1 MYDLLIIGGGPAGLS
16 AAMTAR
22 NRNLSV
28 CVICGGAADSA
39 LHKAGHVTNYPGVPD
54 VSGPA
59 LLETMT
65 QQARALG
72 ADILRERALSA
83 MPMGK
88 TFGVSAGKEF
98 AEGRA
103 LLLATGIAQRGTF
116 PGEAEFLGRGV
127 SYCATC
133 DGMLYRGKRAAV
145 IGLAA
150 DAPEEADFLREIG
163 CDVHYYDGKKHRFEI
178 RGAERADALVVDGT
192 AEPADVVFILRAGFA
207 ADTLLPGLATE
218 KGHIVVDEAYAAS
231 IPGVLRPETAP
242 VRPIRSRLR
251 SARATAR
258 HFPLC
263 AGSETLDKR
272 RCRAYNFCIHMRR
285 RGGVV
290 SRRMSERRRLVR
302 AFRMPEMKVAPE
314 QPA

>member
-22 NRNLSV
+22 NRNLTV

-103 LLLATGIAQRGTF
+103 LLLATGIAQRSTF

-133 DGMLYRGKRAAV
+133 DGMLYRGKPVIVVGRSPDAPLEANYLKSLGCQVTYVAGQRPEGLDGDVPFVQGSRLAV
-145 IGLAA
+145 IGEQA
-150 DAPEEADFLREIG
+150 
-163 CDVHYYDGKKHRFEI
+163 VT
-178 RGAERADALVVDGT
+178 ALEVDG
-192 AEPADVVFILRAGFA
+192 AKLPCAGVFILRQAVA
-207 ADTLLPGLATE
+207 PTDLLPQLETENGTIRVDRAMATNLP
-218 KGHIVVDEAYAAS
+218 GVYAAGDCTGG
-231 IPGVLRPETAP
+231 PLQVAKAVGEGHVAAL
-242 VRPIRSRLR
+242 
-251 SARATAR
+251 SA
-258 HFPLC
+258 C
-263 AGSETLDKR
+263 AWLE
-272 RCRAYNFCIHMRR
+272 
-285 RGGVV
+285 
-290 SRRMSERRRLVR
+290 
-302 AFRMPEMKVAPE
+302 E
-314 QPA
+314 QK

>member
-39 LHKAGHVTNYPGVPD
+39 LYKAGHVTNYPGVPD

-65 QQARALG
+65 QQARDLG
-72 ADILRERALSA
+72 ADFLRERALSA

-133 DGMLYRGKRAAV
+133 DGMLYRGKPVIVVGRSPDAPLEANYLKSLGCQVTYVAGQRPEGLDGDVPFVQGSRLAV
-145 IGLAA
+145 IGEQA
-150 DAPEEADFLREIG
+150 
-163 CDVHYYDGKKHRFEI
+163 VT
-178 RGAERADALVVDGT
+178 ALEVDG
-192 AEPADVVFILRAGFA
+192 AKLPCAGVFILRQAVAPTDLLPQLETENGVIRVDRTMATNLPGVFA
-207 ADTLLPGLATE
+207 AGDCTGGPLQVAKAVGE
-218 KGHIVVDEAYAAS
+218 GHVAA
-231 IPGVLRPETAP
+231 L
-242 VRPIRSRLR
+242 
-251 SARATAR
+251 SA
-258 HFPLC
+258 C
-263 AGSETLDKR
+263 AWLE
-272 RCRAYNFCIHMRR
+272 
-285 RGGVV
+285 
-290 SRRMSERRRLVR
+290 
-302 AFRMPEMKVAPE
+302 E
-314 QPA
+314 QS

>member
-116 PGEAEFLGRGV
+116 PGETDYLGRGV

-133 DGMLYRGKRAAV
+133 DAHFYKGKAV
-145 IGLAA
+145 AVLGYNA
-150 DAPEEADFLREIG
+150 ESCREADFLAETCARVLYFPVVPHEVNVGPNVTVVRERVLSIPG
-163 CDVHYYDGKKHRFEI
+163 TMR
-178 RGAERADALVVDGT
+178 AEGVQTDKDLHPVDG
-192 AEPADVVFILRAGFA
+192 VFVLRDAVA
-207 ADTLLPGLATE
+207 PDKLVPGLATD
-218 KGHIVVDEAYAAS
+218 GPHVAVDAQMRTNLPGCFACGDLAGKPYQYIKAAGQGN
-231 IPGVLRPETAP
+231 IAAL
-242 VRPIRSRLR
+242 
-251 SARATAR
+251 SAVEWLA
-258 HFPLC
+258 
-263 AGSETLDKR
+263 
-272 RCRAYNFCIHMRR
+272 
-285 RGGVV
+285 
-290 SRRMSERRRLVR
+290 
-302 AFRMPEMKVAPE
+302 E
-314 QPA
+314 QK